1 MQLRREA
8 DGVVVTTPAKLNL
21 FFEILARRPDGY
33 HEIESLM
40 APLAV
45 FDTLVFRDLGPL
57 ESDGKAGVALDC
69 EWAAGLRKRGYRC
82 MARTGARTTRHATS
96 RQAALKEAT

>member
-8 DGVVVTTPAKLNL
+8 DGVVVATPAKLNL

-45 FDTLVFRDLGPL
+45 YDTLVFRDLGPL
-57 ESDGKAGVALDC
+57 ESEDEAGVALDC
-69 EWAAGLRKRGYRC
+69 EWAEGLRKLLPGC
-82 MARTGARTTRHATS
+82 GEDGARTTRHATS